1 MIHAKNG
8 ARAENAREEAREDGG
23 RNTERDRE
31 DMGHGS
37 QQTAAKDPGGPLM
50 LGLGEARAATRRE
63 EGSGLPGP
71 APAGGTDLAA
81 APERAPAPQ
90 APAAPPKP
98 PAAAPKAP
106 AAAPRSAKVS
116 AAVPLLAGFLVLLVL
131 VGGFGVW
138 AAMTQISGAVI
149 AAGRIE
155 VDSNRQVVQHV
166 DGGVVD
172 EVLVEEGDT
181 VEKGDVLLR
190 LDPTFVATQLAI
202 TEDRLWETSARRARL
217 EAERDGASEVEFSEE
232 LLAAAAA
239 DPEIEDLVEGQRNL
253 FDARAESRESVKE
266 QLRRRREQ
274 IASQIEGIEAQST
287 ATERQAELIGQ
298 ELGDQQSLL
307 DRGLA
312 QASRVLSLQRED
324 ARIEGTRGELAAS
337 RAEAAGSITEIDLEL
352 LATDTRLREEAITE
366 LRDIR
371 AEELELLEQRRATL
385 EQQARLVVRAP
396 VSGVVYGMTVFGAG
410 SVVRPAEPVLYI
422 VPQDRPL
429 VIAARV
435 DPIHIDSV
443 YPGQEARLRLSAFD
457 MRTTPEL
464 TGEVV
469 RVSADAFDD
478 ERSGVPF
485 YRAEITLSEGER
497 ARLGEDKPL
506 VPGMPVEAFIRTKD
520 RTPLDYLTSPLTSY
534 FTKAFR
540 EG

>member
-1 MIHAKNG
+1 M
-8 ARAENAREEAREDGG
+8 
-23 RNTERDRE
+23 
-31 DMGHGS
+31 
-37 QQTAAKDPGGPLM
+37 
-50 LGLGEARAATRRE
+50 
-63 EGSGLPGP
+63 PGP
-71 APAGGTDLAA
+71 APSGGTEVVA
-81 APERAPAPQ
+81 APERAPEPRQPEPAPAPQ
-90 APAAPPKP
+90 PTPPRPGASKP
-98 PAAAPKAP
+98 QPT
-106 AAAPRSAKVS
+106 APRSAKVS

-138 AAMTQISGAVI
+138 AAITQISGAVI
-149 AAGRIE
+149 ASGRIE

-166 DGGVVD
+166 DGGVVE
-172 EVLVEEGDT
+172 EVPVEEGDT
-181 VEKGDVLLR
+181 VEKGQVLLK
-190 LDPTFVATQLAI
+190 LDPTFVSTQLAI

-217 EAERDGASEVEFSEE
+217 EAERDGASEIEFSEE

-253 FDARAESRESVKE
+253 FDARAETRESVKE

-287 ATERQAELIGQ
+287 AVERQAELIGQ

-352 LATDTRLREEAITE
+352 IATDTRLREEAITE

-371 AEELELLEQRRATL
+371 AEELELLEQRRAALAQSERL
-385 EQQARLVVRAP
+385 EVRAP

-435 DPIHIDSV
+435 DPLHIDNV
-443 YPGQEARLRLSAFD
+443 YPGQEARLVLSAFD
-457 MRTTPEL
+457 ARTTPEL
-464 TGEVV
+464 QGQVV

-478 ERSGVPF
+478 ERSGAPF

-520 RTPLDYLTSPLTSY
+520 RTPLDYLTSPLTNY
-534 FTKAFR
+534 FKRAFR

>member
-1 MIHAKNG
+1 MIHAKDG
-8 ARAENAREEAREDGG
+8 ARAQDAGQDGAQDGG
-23 RNTERDRE
+23 R
-31 DMGHGS
+31 
-37 QQTAAKDPGGPLM
+37 QTRMAAANDGGPLM
-50 LGLGEARAATRRE
+50 LGLGEARAVSPQDD
-63 EGSGLPGP
+63 GPSGLPGP
-71 APAGGTDLAA
+71 APASPVPAGAA
-81 APERAPAPQ
+81 GPGRAPVPQPAPQ
-90 APAAPPKP
+90 TAPQPAPPAP
-98 PAAAPKAP
+98 PSKGAPKLP
-106 AAAPRSAKVS
+106 EAAPRSARVS
-116 AAVPLLAGFLVLLVL
+116 AVLPLLAGFLVLLVL

-138 AAMTQISGAVI
+138 AAITQISGAVI
-149 AAGRIE
+149 ATGRIE

-166 DGGVVD
+166 DGGVVE

-181 VEKGDVLLR
+181 VEKGEVLLR
-190 LDPTFVATQLAI
+190 LDPTFVTTQLTI

-217 EAERDGASEVEFSEE
+217 EAERDGASEVEFDEE

-253 FDARAESRESVKE
+253 FDARAESRAAVKA
-266 QLRRRREQ
+266 QLSRRSEQ
-274 IASQIEGIEAQST
+274 IANQIDGIDAQS
-287 ATERQAELIGQ
+287 AAIERQAELIKE

-312 QASRVLSLQRED
+312 QASRVLGLQRED
-324 ARIEGTRGELAAS
+324 ARVEGTRGELAAS
-337 RAEAAGSITEIDLEL
+337 RAEAEGSITEIDLEL

-371 AEELELLEQRRATL
+371 AEELELLEQRRAAL
-385 EQQARLVVRAP
+385 AQQDRLVVRAP
-396 VSGVVYGMTVFGAG
+396 VGGVVYGMTVFGAG

-435 DPIHIDSV
+435 DPLHIDNV
-443 YPGQEARLRLSAFD
+443 YPGQTARLRLSAFD
-457 MRTTPEL
+457 ARSTPEL
-464 TGEVV
+464 EGQVV

-478 ERSGVPF
+478 ERSGAPF

-497 ARLGEDKPL
+497 ARLGDDKPL

-520 RTPLDYLTSPLTSY
+520 RTPLAYLVSPLANY
-534 FTKAFR
+534 FARAFR